1 MEQQMNQAALEAR
14 IKEIQAAVDQ
24 SALNHNALLVRLDEC
39 KYLLEAMLKACAETV
54 TEPVHEVESEVV
66 QD

>member
-1 MEQQMNQAALEAR
+1 MNQAALEAR

-39 KYLLEAMLKACAETV
+39 KYLLNGAWRVRAGI
-54 TEPVHEVESEVV
+54 
-66 QD
+66 